1 MEQPGLATGGAC
13 VGAMWGQAAL
23 ASTLLLS
30 STAVVLLESKRAGVE
45 VEEEEGE
52 VVVIGGSL
60 LLEHLTSAYLG
71 AVVGSQESL
80 SACWSRRR

>member
-13 VGAMWGQAAL
+13 VGAMWGQAVL
-23 ASTLLLS
+23 VSTLLLS
-30 STAVVLLESKRAGVE
+30 STAVVLLELKRAGVE
-45 VEEEEGE
+45 EEEVE

-60 LLEHLTSAYLG
+60 LLERLTSALLG

-80 SACWSRRR
+80 SACWSRKR

>member
-1 MEQPGLATGGAC
+1 MEQPELATGGAC
-13 VGAMWGQAAL
+13 VGAMWDQAVL

-30 STAVVLLESKRAGVE
+30 STAVALLESKRVGE

-52 VVVIGGSL
+52 AVVIGGSL
-60 LLEHLTSAYLG
+60 LLERLTSAHLG

>member
-13 VGAMWGQAAL
+13 VGAMWGQAVL
-23 ASTLLLS
+23 ASTLLPS
-30 STAVVLLESKRAGVE
+30 STAVVLLELKGAG

-52 VVVIGGSL
+52 AVVIGGSL
-60 LLEHLTSAYLG
+60 LLERLTSAHLG

-80 SACWSRRR
+80 SACWSRKR

>member
-13 VGAMWGQAAL
+13 VGAMWGQAVL

-30 STAVVLLESKRAGVE
+30 STAVVLLELKRAG

-60 LLEHLTSAYLG
+60 LLERLTSAHLG

-80 SACWSRRR
+80 SACWSRKR

>member
-13 VGAMWGQAAL
+13 VGAMWDQAVL

-45 VEEEEGE
+45 EEEGE
-52 VVVIGGSL
+52 AVVIGGSL
-60 LLEHLTSAYLG
+60 LLERLTSAHLG

-80 SACWSRRR
+80 SACWSRKR

>member
-1 MEQPGLATGGAC
+1 MEQPELATGGAC
-13 VGAMWGQAAL
+13 VGAMWGQAVL

-30 STAVVLLESKRAGVE
+30 SMVVVFLESKRVE
-45 VEEEEGE
+45 EEEEGE

-60 LLEHLTSAYLG
+60 LLERLTSAHLG

-80 SACWSRRR
+80 SACWSRKR

>member
-13 VGAMWGQAAL
+13 VGAMWGQAVL
-23 ASTLLLS
+23 ASTLLPS
-30 STAVVLLESKRAGVE
+30 STAVVLLELKRAG

-52 VVVIGGSL
+52 AVVIGGSL
-60 LLEHLTSAYLG
+60 LLERLTSAHLG

-80 SACWSRRR
+80 SACWSRKR

>member
-1 MEQPGLATGGAC
+1 MEQLGLATGGAC
-13 VGAMWGQAAL
+13 VGAMWDQAVL
-23 ASTLLLS
+23 ASTLLPS
-30 STAVVLLESKRAGVE
+30 STAVVLLGLKRVG

-60 LLEHLTSAYLG
+60 LLERLTSALLG

-80 SACWSRRR
+80 SACWSRKR

>member
-13 VGAMWGQAAL
+13 VGAMGGQAVL
-23 ASTLLLS
+23 ASTLLPS

-45 VEEEEGE
+45 EEEEGE

-60 LLEHLTSAYLG
+60 LLERLTSAHLG

-80 SACWSRRR
+80 SACWSRKR